1 MPKKM
6 IDVLSRDLDAVLD
19 AALAERRLVG
29 AFLLVLQDGQPVY
42 QRCAG
47 LADREAGRA
56 LTADAIFRL
65 ASLTKPIVT
74 AAAMA
79 LVESGKIRLSDPI
92 TAYLPDFRPRL
103 ADGTE
108 PVITLH
114 QLLTHTAGLSYG
126 FLQQAADP
134 YPSSGISD
142 GLDAPGRSFADNLQ
156 RIASVSLAYPPGHSW
171 RYSVA
176 LDVLGAALER
186 ATGETLRD
194 LVRRLV
200 TGPLGMADTG
210 FDLRDPQR
218 LAVAYGDGQDAPV
231 RLGPTATIPFA
242 GASGIKVAPERYAD
256 PGSFPSGGAG
266 MLGTMA
272 DFARFL
278 ECMRCGGAPI
288 LQSGT
293 VAGMTRNQIGDLLVD
308 VRGPGWGFGYGW
320 SVLTDPALAAS
331 PQHAGTLQWG
341 GVYGHSW
348 FVDPVARLTV
358 IGLTNT
364 AVAGMTGA
372 FPMAV
377 RDAVYRIDWR
387 GLDG

>member
-1 MPKKM
+1 M